1 MFDRHKQYMDSCGNR
16 IEVIFKG
23 FGIDTDAVVITPDGS
38 KGVGHAYG
46 RGSSS
51 VEAAVAE
58 AKRAAEESNTCR
70 VSH

>member
-23 FGIDTDAVVITPDGS
+23 FGIDTDAVVITPEGS

-46 RGSSS
+46 SGS

-58 AKRAAEESNTCR
+58 AKRPAEESNTCLFPTD
-70 VSH
+70 